1 MLDRSDPPA
10 RRRRGTAT
18 PLVGAL
24 ATVAAFTGG
33 AVSHRELGVLAAG
46 VVLALIGLVVVAT
59 ILAVG
64 FTHTMITLAAEGR
77 RRARSVEDVDRLM
90 SGAASAYR
98 QIFTQVS
105 ALVRGAT
112 ESRHTDDRTAGSGSS
127 RLSG

>member
-10 RRRRGTAT
+10 RRHRGTAT
-18 PLVGAL
+18 PLVGAV

-46 VVLALIGLVVVAT
+46 VVLVLIGLVVVAA
-59 ILAVG
+59 ILALG
-64 FTHTMITLAAEGR
+64 FTHTMNTLTAEGR

-98 QIFTQVS
+98 QIFTQFS
-105 ALVRGAT
+105 TLVRGAT
-112 ESRHTDDRTAGSGSS
+112 ESHQPDDQTSGAGSPAVRG
-127 RLSG
+127 